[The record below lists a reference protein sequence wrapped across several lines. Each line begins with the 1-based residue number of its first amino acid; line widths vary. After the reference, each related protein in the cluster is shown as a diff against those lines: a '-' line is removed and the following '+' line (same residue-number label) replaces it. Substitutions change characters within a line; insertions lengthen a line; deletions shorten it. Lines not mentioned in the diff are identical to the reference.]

1 MTTGSI
7 MFYGGIAG
15 TALGVIFAAVCIS
28 RFPRQRKR
36 MLQRLGE
43 AEE

>member
-15 TALGVIFAAVCIS
+15 IAVGIILALICLRV
-28 RFPRQRKR
+28 FPRQRKQLLDELSR
-36 MLQRLGE
+36 D
-43 AEE
+43 

>member
-15 TALGVIFAAVCIS
+15 IAVGIILALVCL
-28 RFPRQRKR
+28 RVFPRQRKR
-36 MLQRLGE
+36 LLEKLGRE
-43 AEE
+43 

>member
-15 TALGVIFAAVCIS
+15 VAVGVVLALICMKV
-28 RFPRQRKR
+28 FPGQRKR
-36 MLQRLGE
+36 MLEKLSRE
-43 AEE
+43 I

>member
-15 TALGVIFAAVCIS
+15 IAVGIILALVCLKI
-28 RFPRQRKR
+28 FPRQRKR
-36 MLQRLGE
+36 LLDKLSGE
-43 AEE
+43 

>member
-1 MTTGSI
+1 

-15 TALGVIFAAVCIS
+15 AVLGVVFVLTCIS
-28 RFPRQRKR
+28 LFPRQRKR

>member
-15 TALGVIFAAVCIS
+15 VVVGILLALICMKVFPKQRRRLLDELS
-28 RFPRQRKR
+28 R
-36 MLQRLGE
+36 E
-43 AEE
+43 

>member
-15 TALGVIFAAVCIS
+15 VVVGVLLSLICMKIF
-28 RFPRQRKR
+28 PNQRKR
-36 MLQRLGE
+36 LL
-43 AEE
+43 EELSRE

>member
-15 TALGVIFAAVCIS
+15 VVVGVILALICMKV
-28 RFPRQRKR
+28 FPGQRKR
-36 MLQRLGE
+36 LLKE
-43 AEE
+43 LSKE

>member
-15 TALGVIFAAVCIS
+15 VLVGVLLALICMKV
-28 RFPRQRKR
+28 FPRQRKR
-36 MLQRLGE
+36 LL
-43 AEE
+43 EELSKE